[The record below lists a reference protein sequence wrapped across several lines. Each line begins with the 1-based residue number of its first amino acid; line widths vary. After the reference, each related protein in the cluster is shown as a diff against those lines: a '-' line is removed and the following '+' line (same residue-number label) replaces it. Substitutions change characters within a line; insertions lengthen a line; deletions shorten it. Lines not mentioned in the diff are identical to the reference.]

1 MSYSYPCTTSR
12 AGDLQLPELIPLLAT
27 TMNELEPG
35 SGAGPAFQRDD
46 ERRGAPMASDWPLR
60 SCLELAA
67 LPGAVPCARLH
78 ARQVLWEWGHGAVAE
93 SAELL
98 VSEIVTNAVR
108 ASSGPPS
115 GRPDGATA
123 GRVPTVRFWLAADR
137 HRVLI
142 QVWICRPRSP
152 VAARV
157 DRTQGVLRDVR
168 LGDRNRWRGASQ
180 AGIPLADTGSPMISS
195 DSAMSSASAGVAAA
209 IASLPLWAAKASSSA

>member
-1 MSYSYPCTTSR
+1 
-12 AGDLQLPELIPLLAT
+12 
-27 TMNELEPG
+27 
-35 SGAGPAFQRDD
+35 
-46 ERRGAPMASDWPLR
+46 MASDWPLR

-142 QVWICRPRSP
+142 QVWDSCQRKPERQDP
-152 VAARV
+152 GLAAES
-157 DRTQGVLRDVR
+157 G
-168 LGDRNRWRGASQ
+168 RGLLLVEALSSEWGSFADSHRGGKVVWALCTA
-180 AGIPLADTGSPMISS
+180 AG
-195 DSAMSSASAGVAAA
+195 
-209 IASLPLWAAKASSSA
+209 